1 MGRFQTWDE
10 AMEELTTTLAIA
22 FATLS
27 NNEDRKW
34 LLQILDRTAEAYPA
48 DSLTR
53 DALHRL
59 CDKAQT
65 YCGSPVAD
73 HGRKPFNPAD
83 VSSLSVPHALQH
95 ASAAHQLGRN
105 LIQSDSAHRSIVNT
119 AGPHPVVRDRAV

>member
-1 MGRFQTWDE
+1 MECLQYGHKQQWGRLYMGRFQTWE
-10 AMEELTTTLAIA
+10 QAVEELTTTLAIA

-27 NNEDRKW
+27 NNEDRRW
-34 LLQILDRTAEAYPA
+34 LLQVLDRTADAYPA

-73 HGRKPFNPAD
+73 HGRKQIDPPD
-83 VSSLSVPHALQH
+83 IRH
-95 ASAAHQLGRN
+95 
-105 LIQSDSAHRSIVNT
+105 
-119 AGPHPVVRDRAV
+119 